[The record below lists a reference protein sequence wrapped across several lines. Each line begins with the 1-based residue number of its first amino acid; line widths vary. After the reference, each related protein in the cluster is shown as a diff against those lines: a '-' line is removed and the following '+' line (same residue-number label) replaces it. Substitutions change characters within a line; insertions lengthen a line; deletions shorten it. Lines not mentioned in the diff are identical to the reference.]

1 MAGWLAGLEMLP
13 VGRGGEQRIIWAVL
27 ANKFGG
33 FASLSF
39 SLDIFGTEVMYQIV
53 QKHPIITK
61 EILHIIVILFR
72 GCNRAVLCIIFFL
85 SSNDID

>member
-1 MAGWLAGLEMLP
+1 M
-13 VGRGGEQRIIWAVL
+13 

-53 QKHPIITK
+53 QKHPIIRK

-72 GCNRAVLCIIFFL
+72 GCNRAELCVIYLFF
-85 SSNDID
+85 SNDID